1 MTADK
6 SKRSKSPPLSKVLL
20 LRFLMRP
27 LPIPGLQ
34 PFLNLAIDSM
44 FKIHADVFDRMADRS
59 EMVFLIDPIDLPYA
73 FELTIALS

>member
-1 MTADK
+1 
-6 SKRSKSPPLSKVLL
+6 
-20 LRFLMRP
+20 MRP
-27 LPIPGLQ
+27 LPISGLQ

-44 FKIHADVFDRMADRS
+44 FKIHTDVFDRMADRS

>member
-1 MTADK
+1 
-6 SKRSKSPPLSKVLL
+6 
-20 LRFLMRP
+20 MRP

-34 PFLNLAIDSM
+34 LFLNLAIDSM